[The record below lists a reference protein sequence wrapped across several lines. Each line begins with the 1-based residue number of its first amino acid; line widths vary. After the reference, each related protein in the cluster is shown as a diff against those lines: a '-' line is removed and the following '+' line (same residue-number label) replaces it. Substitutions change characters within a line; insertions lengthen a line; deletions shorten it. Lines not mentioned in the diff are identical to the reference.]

1 MLKVRNKLTVI
12 ACVRVCVYL
21 LILQHPLAGIMCRC
35 LRDGMGGCLVILQL
49 AYTFS
54 TGAGSLQYM
63 FPVSPLIIF
72 ATYNVVYSLR
82 L

>member
-12 ACVRVCVYL
+12 ARAHVCV
-21 LILQHPLAGIMCRC
+21 C

-54 TGAGSLQYM
+54 TGAGSLQCM

-72 ATYNVVYSLR
+72 ATYNIQGSVKYTAFS
-82 L
+82 